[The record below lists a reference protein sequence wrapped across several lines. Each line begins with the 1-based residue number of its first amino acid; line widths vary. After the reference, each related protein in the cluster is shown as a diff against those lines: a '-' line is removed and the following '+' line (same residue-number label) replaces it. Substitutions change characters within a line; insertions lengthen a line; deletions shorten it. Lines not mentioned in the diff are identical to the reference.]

1 MEKSCLKIG
10 NKKIEINKYLT
21 DAELS
26 LFHLPLKYLPNMLFL
41 GHAYI
46 GTYKPEGF
54 TAPEK
59 FYLVRS
65 KNGYF
70 VSYPQG
76 WERAFYAPEAI
87 K

>member
-26 LFHLPLKYLPNMLFL
+26 LFHLQLKYLPNMLFL

-54 TAPEK
+54 TAQVN
-59 FYLVRS
+59 FYLVKD
-65 KNGYF
+65 KNRYF
-70 VSYPQG
+70 ISYPQG
-76 WERAFYAPEAI
+76 WERAFYIPEAI

>member
-1 MEKSCLKIG
+1 MQKLRIK

-59 FYLVRS
+59 FYLVRY
-65 KNGYF
+65 KNRYF
-70 VSYPQG
+70 VSYRQG
-76 WERAFYAPEAI
+76 FDEIFYYPEVL